1 MSSTSVSNTSA
12 SKHSFEFDKVIV
24 TVPIT
29 VASWLILPLLDFTEW
44 TLLKAALITASI
56 AFLSLTL
63 ITLYAWVSNEGSIVI
78 RLLTRGKGYVSLQK
92 PVKPSISPTKRVA
105 LFCIA
110 NALISVL
117 LFVAFMMYPT
127 SHHGYLNA
135 TINNE
140 TYPFT
145 LMSAVKG
152 PVGKG
157 ETSIGV
163 VYYYITPHND
173 IRYTLIFQMDG
184 NIGSGKA
191 YTERDEESKIQIILT
206 KGFIFDVGLGG
217 NMYVA
222 SVQPETSNA
231 LTDEISVANK
241 SYFHF
246 EITER
251 DEKWEHY
258 RGKFDANLQ
267 LRDRTGLVDETL
279 TIDSV
284 EFDFSI
290 TDDIAKVMD

>member
-1 MSSTSVSNTSA
+1 MSSNSVSR
-12 SKHSFEFDKVIV
+12 HSFEFDKVMF

-29 VASWLILPLLDFTEW
+29 VASWLILPRLDFTEW
-44 TLLKAALITASI
+44 TLMKAVLISTSI

-63 ITLYAWVSNEGSIVI
+63 FTLYAWVSNEDSII
-78 RLLTRGKGYVSLQK
+78 IHLLMRNKGGVNLQK
-92 PVKPSISPTKRVA
+92 SAGPSTPLKKRIV
-105 LFCIA
+105 LFCTIS
-110 NALISVL
+110 ALISVL

-127 SHHGYLNA
+127 SHEGCLKA

-140 TYPFT
+140 TCEFT

-152 PVGKG
+152 PAGRG

-191 YTERDEESKIQIILT
+191 YTERDEESKVQIILT

-222 SVQPETSNA
+222 SVQPENRGM
-231 LTDEISVANK
+231 LENEINVANK

-246 EITER
+246 EITDR

-258 RGKFDANLQ
+258 QGKFDAKLQ
-267 LRDRTGLVDETL
+267 LRDRNGLADETL
-279 TIDSV
+279 AIDSA
-284 EFDFSI
+284 EFNFSI
-290 TDDIAKVMD
+290 TDNIAKRAD